1 MLKLELLK
9 VMSYDLMNR
18 RDKVT
23 NHHTSVA
30 DSAKVI
36 DHYLAIGAPAKK
48 INRKLFG
55 LFRISC

>member
-1 MLKLELLK
+1 MLKLNLLK

-55 LFRISC
+55 LF